1 MKAARCT
8 TRHALRR
15 GYHQKFDATARH
27 LEERCRRHIEIGRAR
42 LPLLLAADRALLQ
55 LLFQKE
61 TEAVCTY
68 AGLR

>member
-1 MKAARCT
+1 MHCGEDTIKNPMPLHATWKSAAADT
-8 TRHALRR
+8 S
-15 GYHQKFDATARH
+15 KSV
-27 LEERCRRHIEIGRAR
+27 AR

>member
-1 MKAARCT
+1 MGLFAFT
-8 TRHALRR
+8 GYNTYALL
-15 GYHQKFDATARH
+15 A
-27 LEERCRRHIEIGRAR
+27 
-42 LPLLLAADRALLQ
+42 LLLAADRALLQ